1 MRSACRGLL
10 LFLGGA
16 VLLFACPAS
25 SVASS
30 ESGRIV
36 AKINAAR
43 SANGLAP
50 LQRSAALTRSSQR
63 YAGHL
68 MASQWFGH
76 APAIQASGRFRRL
89 GEVLAM
95 HGGRGLKAAA
105 TVRGWMASPGHRSLI
120 LSPGFGYAGGA
131 TGKGMF
137 SGRRAVIWVVQ
148 LGSM

>member
-1 MRSACRGLL
+1 MRSACRGLVL
-10 LFLGGA
+10 IVVGA
-16 VLLFACPAS
+16 VLFAFPAP
-25 SVASS
+25 VLASG

-36 AKINAAR
+36 AKINGAR

-50 LQRSAALTRSSQR
+50 LQRSPALTHSSRR
-63 YAGHL
+63 YAGSL
-68 MASQWFGH
+68 MDSQWFGH
-76 APAIQASGRFRRL
+76 ASAIQASGRFRRL

-95 HGGRGLKAAA
+95 HGGRALRAAA

-120 LSPGFGYAGGA
+120 LNPGFGYAGGA

-137 SGRRAVIWVVQ
+137 GGRRTVIWVVQ